1 MMNSDSDIQQQAIDF
16 TQQYE
21 ESEPIS
27 FEDRILD
34 NQLSIIEDA
43 YTQNKYDNE
52 ISQDILSKRMEIL
65 ETADSS
71 LIIDYSKTVVAKTKK
86 KTTW

>member
-1 MMNSDSDIQQQAIDF
+1 MNSDSDIQQQAIDF